1 MSTGRPYTQY
11 ALMAELFRYPAE
23 DFRQKVIDVQTML
36 RVLYPEVADTLQRF
50 TDWAEATP
58 LHEVEEIFSRTFHV
72 QAICYLDL
80 GFVIFGEDYK
90 RGEFLVNMKRE
101 QAEAG
106 NDCGEELPD
115 NLANVLS
122 LLPLLKDDDFRN
134 ELAGRVMM
142 PALRKMMAEF
152 SPRKLELRTN
162 MLRKKH
168 NAIIMD
174 GHEDMNVYH
183 DALLALFRML
193 ETDFTEV
200 ALAEHRPN
208 GLDPLRAAAP
218 ASDCGTCSIPHSPLI
233 KTDKP

>member
-1 MSTGRPYTQY
+1 MKTARPYTQY
-11 ALMAELFRYPAE
+11 ALMADLFRYPGT
-23 DFRQKVIDVQTML
+23 DFKQQVIETQTML

-50 TDWAEATP
+50 TEWVETTP

-115 NLANVLS
+115 NLANMLS
-122 LLPLLKDDDFRN
+122 LLPLLKDDDFRA

-142 PALRKMMAEF
+142 PALRKMIAEF

-174 GHEDMNVYH
+174 GQENINVYH
-183 DALLALFRML
+183 DALLTLFRML
-193 ETDFTEV
+193 ETDFTEI

-218 ASDCGTCSIPHSPLI
+218 AADCGTCSVTHSPLI
-233 KTDKP
+233 KTNKP

>member
-1 MSTGRPYTQY
+1 MKSERPYTQY
-11 ALMAELFRYPAE
+11 ALLADVFRYPGP
-23 DFRQKVIDVQTML
+23 DYRQKVCDAQTML

-50 TDWAEATP
+50 AEWVEATP

-90 RGEFLVNMKRE
+90 RGEFLVHMKRE

-115 NLANVLS
+115 NLASILS
-122 LLPLLKDDDFRN
+122 LLPLLKDDDFRA
-134 ELAGRVMM
+134 ELAGRITL

-168 NAIIMD
+168 NAVIMD
-174 GHEDMNVYH
+174 GQENINVYH
-183 DALLALFRML
+183 DALLTLFRVL
-193 ETDFTEV
+193 ETDFTET
-200 ALAEHRPN
+200 ALVEHRPN

-218 ASDCGTCSIPHSPLI
+218 ASDCGSCSIPHSPLI
-233 KTDKP
+233 KTAKP